1 MQDKIIISE
10 NYLMDLSN
18 ELKKKYNELEN
29 IKENHLVPAL
39 NKYGLLINNTN
50 QLDNINKIKSQITEI
65 EKDLKMLTNKLDNSI
80 IPGYQDTSQS
90 VKKVFN
96 IDFIYEMNDLISK
109 IKTE

>member
-10 NYLMDLSN
+10 SYLMELSN

-39 NKYGLLINNTN
+39 NKYSLLINNTN
-50 QLDNINKIKSQITEI
+50 QLDSINKIKSQITEI
-65 EKDLKMLTNKLDNSI
+65 EKDLKMLTNKLDSSI

-90 VKKVFN
+90 VKKAFN